1 MVADMQDAGSIPPRR
16 GGEPRFHHE
25 DVDTARPLV
34 DAASQLGWWRRARAT
49 SILRKTFGSTVLE
62 MAELYDGQ
70 EHDFLGVL
78 MDGWE
83 QPSGYLYDTAYRV
96 ERDAPELSE
105 LDKLLGKLSRI
116 GLPPMRRPLP
126 PA

>member
-1 MVADMQDAGSIPPRR
+1 
-16 GGEPRFHHE
+16 
-25 DVDTARPLV
+25 
-34 DAASQLGWWRRARAT
+34 
-49 SILRKTFGSTVLE
+49 